1 VLLLFEEISGLKI
14 NFHKS
19 TMFGVNVVDRV
30 HEVTSVMNC
39 KHDHIFV
46 MYLGLPIG
54 GHPRKLH
61 FWYPLIDHMIV
72 WLEK

>member
-1 VLLLFEEISGLKI
+1 
-14 NFHKS
+14 
-19 TMFGVNVVDRV
+19 MFGVNVVDRV

-61 FWYPLIDHMIV
+61 FWYPLIDRMIV